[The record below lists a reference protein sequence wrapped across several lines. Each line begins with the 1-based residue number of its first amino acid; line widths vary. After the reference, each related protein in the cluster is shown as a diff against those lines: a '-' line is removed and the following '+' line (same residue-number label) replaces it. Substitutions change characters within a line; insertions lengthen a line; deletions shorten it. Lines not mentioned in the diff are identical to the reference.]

1 MAEARKEAQAAE
13 PESAQALIDLVPAR
27 PASPV
32 VTLVVAT
39 VVALCNL
46 AQVLWP
52 QIVPAL
58 WRDPKALAAGQ
69 VWRLVSPLL
78 VQSDG
83 LAAFFFV
90 FVGLLLIGAAVERFY
105 GHLRWIILFF
115 AGGLVGEIAGYAWQP
130 YSSGTSVGVLG
141 LAGGLVALAVWRPD
155 VVMRFERANLLVVLA
170 LIYAVTLVAS
180 LVGGDLGATWLAG
193 ALPAVAASVFIFLGQ
208 RQVPPRIVAFYVLG
222 IILIGAALMTIFR
235 DIHGPALLAGL
246 LAGALLTRLG
256 VRRRAATGAAV

>member
-1 MAEARKEAQAAE
+1 MARMRKEAQAAD

-58 WRDPKALAAGQ
+58 WRDPKALASGQ
-69 VWRLVSPLL
+69 IWRLVSPLL

-83 LAAFFFV
+83 LVAFITIFA
-90 FVGLLLIGAAVERFY
+90 GLLLVGVVVERLY
-105 GHLRWIILFF
+105 GHLRWIILFL
-115 AGGLVGEIAGYAWQP
+115 AGGLAGEIAGYAWQP

-141 LAGGLVALAVWRPD
+141 LVGGLVALAVWRPEA
-155 VVMRFERANLLVVLA
+155 VVRFERANLLVVLS
-170 LIYAVTLVAS
+170 LIYSVAIVAG
-180 LVGGDLGATWLAG
+180 LVGGDLGNVARSG
-193 ALPAVAASVFIFLGQ
+193 AIPAVAAGSLIVLAQ
-208 RQVPPRIVAFYVLG
+208 RRVPPRVVAFYVLG
-222 IILIGAALMTIFR
+222 IMLTGAILLTVFH

-246 LAGALLTRLG
+246 AVGALLILLG
-256 VRRRAATGAAV
+256 ARERAAHPA

>member
-1 MAEARKEAQAAE
+1 MTRARKEAQAAE
-13 PESAQALIDLVPAR
+13 PDSAQSSIGLVSAR
-27 PASPV
+27 SAPPV
-32 VTLVVAT
+32 VTLVVAI

-46 AQVLWP
+46 AQVFWP

-58 WRDPKALAAGQ
+58 WRDPKALASGQ

-83 LAAFFFV
+83 FVAFLFV
-90 FVGLLLIGAAVERFY
+90 FAGLLLIGAAVERFY

-141 LAGGLVALAVWRPD
+141 LVGGLVALAVWRPD
-155 VVMRFERANLLVVLA
+155 VVMRFERANLLIVLA
-170 LIYAVTLVAS
+170 LIYAVALVS
-180 LVGGDLGATWLAG
+180 GLVGGDLGNAALSG
-193 ALPAVAASVFIFLGQ
+193 ALPAVAASLLILLAQ
-208 RQVPPRIVAFYVLG
+208 RRIAPRAVAFYVLG
-222 IILIGAALMTIFR
+222 IILTSAILLTIFR

-256 VRRRAATGAAV
+256 VGRRAATSAAV